1 VEYLAHILDLADG
14 ADQYCGTDATDRD
27 EVKEDRPEPGDATP
41 MPDAICINRPE
52 QAEAAPNSH
61 ASALELLAFERM
73 LADLSARF
81 ANVPVEKVESE
92 IRVAQAILLEFLG
105 FDRCTFAEFQDDG
118 WLVVLS
124 STAVEGVEATPPGP
138 LPRQLDWF
146 VDRLRSGE
154 TFKVQDPVDDL
165 PPEAVGEAQYFQ
177 RTGMH
182 SHLSIPFRVGGRI
195 IGAIAFAAF
204 RYTRSWPDDLIAR
217 LTLVG
222 EVFAHAIAR
231 KREQEKLLGAMAE
244 IKVLKDRLEREN
256 VYLKDAAQVRPPH
269 GIVGKSPRF
278 LSVLDDIG
286 QVAQTDSTVLL
297 LGETGTGKEVL
308 AQAIHDASARRN
320 RPMVKVNCAALPA
333 ALIESEL
340 FGREKGAFTG
350 ALARQAGRFEIAD
363 GSTIFLDEVGE
374 LPLEL
379 QPKLLRVLQEGEF
392 ERLGGSRTIKV
403 DARVIAA
410 TNRPLAQAVSEGRF
424 REDLFYRLEV
434 FPVEVPPLRERRE
447 DIPLLSWTFVKE
459 FSNSMGKAIDAIA
472 DDSMAALLAYPWP
485 GNVRE
490 LRNVIERAMILSRG
504 PTLQIKLG
512 HPTLRPQ
519 AANTASTLE
528 EAEREH
534 IVRALERC
542 GWRIRG
548 SNAAAELLG
557 MKPTTLESRIKK
569 LGLIQKQ

>member
-1 VEYLAHILDLADG
+1 
-14 ADQYCGTDATDRD
+14 
-27 EVKEDRPEPGDATP
+27 
-41 MPDAICINRPE
+41 MPDVVLFNRPE
-52 QAEAAPNSH
+52 KAEAAPKSE
-61 ASALELLAFERM
+61 ASAEELLAFERM

-81 ANVPVEKVESE
+81 ANIPAEQVEFE
-92 IRVAQAILLEFLG
+92 IRAAQALVRKFLG
-105 FDRCTFAEFQDDG
+105 FDRSTFAEFRDDG
-118 WLVVLS
+118 SLVVLS
-124 STAVEGVEATPPGP
+124 STAVEGVDSTPLGP
-138 LPRQLDWF
+138 LPAQLSWF
-146 VDRLRSGE
+146 IDRLRGGE
-154 TFKVQDPVDDL
+154 ILKVQNHDQDL
-165 PPEAVGEAQYFQ
+165 PPEAVGEAEYFE
-177 RTGMH
+177 RTGLH
-182 SHLSIPFRVGGRI
+182 SHLTIPFRIGGNI

-204 RYTRSWPDDLIAR
+204 RETRAWPDDLIAR

-231 KREQEKLLGAMAE
+231 KREQEKLVGAMAE
-244 IKVLKDRLEREN
+244 IRVLKDRLEREN
-256 VYLKDAAQVRPPH
+256 AYLKDVAKVRPLQ
-269 GIVGKSPRF
+269 GLVGKSPRF
-278 LSVLDDIG
+278 LSVLDEIG

-308 AQAIHDASARRN
+308 AQAIHDTSARKD

-363 GSTIFLDEVGE
+363 GSTIFLDEIGE

-459 FSNSMGKAIDAIA
+459 FSNSMGKAIDAIT

-490 LRNVIERAMILSRG
+490 LRNVIERAMILTRG

-512 HPTLRPQ
+512 PPALRPQ
-519 AANTASTLE
+519 TTNGAATLE

-534 IVRALERC
+534 ILRALERC
-542 GWRIRG
+542 AWRIRG
-548 SNAAAELLG
+548 PNAAAELLG

-569 LGLIQKQ
+569 LGLVQKQ

>member
-1 VEYLAHILDLADG
+1 
-14 ADQYCGTDATDRD
+14 
-27 EVKEDRPEPGDATP
+27 
-41 MPDAICINRPE
+41 MPDAIPFNRLAK
-52 QAEAAPNSH
+52 AETAPKSD
-61 ASALELLAFERM
+61 ASTEELLAFERM

-81 ANVPVEKVESE
+81 ANVPADKVELE
-92 IRVAQAILLEFLG
+92 IRVVQSILLKFLG

-118 WLVVLS
+118 SLVVLS
-124 STAVEGVEATPPGP
+124 STAVEGVDATPLGS
-138 LPRQLDWF
+138 LPAQLDWF
-146 VDRLRSGE
+146 VARLRAGE
-154 TFKVQDPVDDL
+154 MLAVQNPADDL
-165 PPEAVGEAQYFQ
+165 PPEAAGEAEYFR

-182 SHLSIPFRVGGRI
+182 SHLSIPFRIGGRI
-195 IGAIAFAAF
+195 IGAVAFAAF
-204 RYTRSWPDDLIAR
+204 RDTRPWPEDLIAR

-222 EVFAHAIAR
+222 EVFAHAVAR
-231 KREQEKLLGAMAE
+231 KREQEKLLGAIAE

-256 VYLKDAAQVRPPH
+256 AYLKDAAQVRPPQ

-278 LSVLDDIG
+278 LSVLDEIG

-308 AQAIHDASARRN
+308 AQAIHDASARRD

-410 TNRPLAQAVSEGRF
+410 TNRPLAQAVTEGRF
-424 REDLFYRLEV
+424 REDLFYRLDV

-459 FSNSMGKAIDAIA
+459 FSNSMGKAIDAIT
-472 DDSMAALLAYPWP
+472 DDSMAALLTYPWP
-485 GNVRE
+485 GNFRE
-490 LRNVIERAMILSRG
+490 LRNVIERAMILTRG

-519 AANTASTLE
+519 AAKSAATLD
-528 EAEREH
+528 EAERDH
-534 IVRALERC
+534 ILRALERC

-569 LGLIQKQ
+569 LGLVQKQ

>member
-1 VEYLAHILDLADG
+1 
-14 ADQYCGTDATDRD
+14 
-27 EVKEDRPEPGDATP
+27 
-41 MPDAICINRPE
+41 MPDAVPFNRS
-52 QAEAAPNSH
+52 AKTEAAPKSG
-61 ASALELLAFERM
+61 ASAEELLAFERM

-81 ANVPVEKVESE
+81 ANVPADKVELE
-92 IRVAQAILLEFLG
+92 IRVVQAILLKFLG

-118 WLVVLS
+118 SLVVLS
-124 STAVEGVEATPPGP
+124 STALEGVDATPAGP
-138 LPRQLDWF
+138 LPAQLSWF
-146 VDRLRSGE
+146 VARLRGGE
-154 TFKVQDPVDDL
+154 ILAVQSPADDL
-165 PPEAVGEAQYFQ
+165 PPEAVGEAEYFR

-182 SHLSIPFRVGGRI
+182 SHLSIPFRIGGRI
-195 IGAIAFAAF
+195 IGAVAFAAF
-204 RYTRSWPDDLIAR
+204 RDTRPWPDDLIAR

-222 EVFAHAIAR
+222 EVFAHAVAR
-231 KREQEKLLGAMAE
+231 KREHEKLLKAMAE

-256 VYLKDAAQVRPPH
+256 AYLKDAAQVRPPQ

-278 LSVLDDIG
+278 LSVLDEIG

-308 AQAIHDASARRN
+308 AQAIHNASARKD
-320 RPMVKVNCAALPA
+320 RPMIKVNCAALPA

-410 TNRPLAQAVSEGRF
+410 TNRPLAQAVREGRF
-424 REDLFYRLEV
+424 REDLFYRLDV

-504 PTLQIKLG
+504 STLQIKLG
-512 HPTLRPQ
+512 HPALRPQ
-519 AANTASTLE
+519 TATTPATLE
-528 EAEREH
+528 DAERDH
-534 IVRALERC
+534 ILRVLERC

-548 SNAAAELLG
+548 SNAAAEKLG
-557 MKPTTLESRIKK
+557 VKPTTLESRIKK
-569 LGLIQKQ
+569 LGLVQKH

>member
-1 VEYLAHILDLADG
+1 
-14 ADQYCGTDATDRD
+14 
-27 EVKEDRPEPGDATP
+27 
-41 MPDAICINRPE
+41 MPDAKPFNTPVK
-52 QAEAAPNSH
+52 ANAAPKSD
-61 ASALELLAFERM
+61 ASADELLAFERM

-81 ANVPVEKVESE
+81 ANVPFGQVEVE
-92 IRVAQAILLEFLG
+92 IRVAQALLRQFLG
-105 FDRCTFAEFQDDG
+105 FDRSTFAEFQDDG
-118 WLVVLS
+118 SLVVLS
-124 STAVEGVEATPPGP
+124 STAVEGVDTTPLGP
-138 LPRQLDWF
+138 LPPQLGWF
-146 VDRLRSGE
+146 VAKLQAGE
-154 TFKVQDPVDDL
+154 IFKVQNPAEDL
-165 PPEAVGEAQYFQ
+165 PPEAVGEAEYFV
-177 RTGMH
+177 RTGLH
-182 SHLSIPFRVGGRI
+182 SHLSIPLRIGGRI

-204 RYTRSWPDDLIAR
+204 RETRAWPDDLIAR
-217 LTLVG
+217 LKLVG

-231 KREQEKLLGAMAE
+231 KREQEKLLSALAE
-244 IKVLKDRLEREN
+244 IKLLKDRLEREN
-256 VYLKDAAQVRPPH
+256 TYLKDVAKIRPPQ
-269 GIVGKSPRF
+269 GLTGKSPRF
-278 LSVLDDIG
+278 LSVLEEIG
-286 QVAQTDSTVLL
+286 QVAQTGSTVLL

-308 AQAIHDASARRN
+308 AQAIHDASARKD
-320 RPMVKVNCAALPA
+320 RPMIKVNCAALPA
-333 ALIESEL
+333 TLIESEL

-403 DARVIAA
+403 DTRVIAA

-424 REDLFYRLEV
+424 RQDLFYRLDV

-485 GNVRE
+485 GNIRE
-490 LRNVIERAMILSRG
+490 LRNVIERAMILTRSS
-504 PTLQIKLG
+504 TLHIKLG
-512 HPTLRPQ
+512 HPTSRPQ
-519 AANTASTLE
+519 TANTAGTLE

-534 IVRALERC
+534 IFRALERC
-542 GWRIRG
+542 RWRIRG

-557 MKPTTLESRIKK
+557 VKPTTLESRIKK
-569 LGLIQKQ
+569 LGLVQKH